1 MESESCRGS
10 LGRGLCGEERRKL
23 SPICCMHVKCFLI
36 VVLGCVVDWNVVWCY
51 KLGLSIRNY
60 GDSALQLG
68 FAFAVPVPPSLL
80 VVPVVDNTLTRF

>member
-1 MESESCRGS
+1 MLKPRF
-10 LGRGLCGEERRKL
+10 LTPLRRR
-23 SPICCMHVKCFLI
+23 I
-36 VVLGCVVDWNVVWCY
+36 VNVVWCY
-51 KLGLSIRNY
+51 KLGLSIKNN